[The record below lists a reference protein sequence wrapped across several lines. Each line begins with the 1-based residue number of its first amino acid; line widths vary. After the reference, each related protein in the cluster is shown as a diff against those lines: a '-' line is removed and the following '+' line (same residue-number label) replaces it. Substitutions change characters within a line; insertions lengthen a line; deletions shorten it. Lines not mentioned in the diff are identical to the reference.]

1 MKHTPGPWVI
11 NTAGSAKRG
20 ESFKVTEIYVF
31 APETQDDTA
40 IFADVIDPV
49 TQEPSEANARLI
61 AAAPEL
67 LDRLT
72 LIENLATQ
80 VCDAINKRDAI
91 AYEETLIS
99 IKMLAREAIVEAT
112 DKGYHSFNQR
122 GNSV

>member
-1 MKHTPGPWVI
+1 ML
-11 NTAGSAKRG
+11 
-20 ESFKVTEIYVF
+20 
-31 APETQDDTA
+31 
-40 IFADVIDPV
+40 
-49 TQEPSEANARLI
+49 ANAKLI
-61 AAAPEL
+61 ASAPVM

-91 AYEETLIS
+91 AYEETLHS

>member
-1 MKHTPGPWVI
+1 MKHTPGPWTIADENNQCCSVLLGTQYNLTCSMDRQDGNTGKFVI
-11 NTAGSAKRG
+11 ER
-20 ESFKVTEIYVF
+20 EEML
-31 APETQDDTA
+31 
-40 IFADVIDPV
+40 
-49 TQEPSEANARLI
+49 ANAKLI
-61 AAAPEL
+61 ASAPVMI
-67 LDRLT
+67 DRLT

>member
-1 MKHTPGPWVI
+1 MKYTPGPWTI
-11 NTAGSAKRG
+11 CYDGQLDGPKGKRICTFDWDSYKSFN
-20 ESFKVTEIYVF
+20 ESNN
-31 APETQDDTA
+31 A
-40 IFADVIDPV
+40 
-49 TQEPSEANARLI
+49 ANARLI